1 MAFGGDI
8 EMDDVVADD
17 ELLPFTD
24 SEGETYSSDEE
35 EVGPV
40 SKSLGFVSDEKVV
53 ESIPNKKK
61 VVELVPDKK
70 ESVVAFA
77 PSEDEKE
84 QSKQSTIRP
93 KLTFKQRLAPLVR
106 HKDEKFQK
114 IESYFFSLLRTPGV
128 SIDDILQGTFD
139 DHEITLITPQ
149 SGPPDLVDWQRRNA
163 HRYYENLE
171 TRFKGATDTL
181 AFKLTCLYFGFPVEP
196 LRMGTLP
203 FLLPPDPEP
212 LDAKKAAFNA
222 DPLAFLN
229 KYNTEEKFVYDESI
243 LSLRGGG
250 GASKDE
256 NEKKKKH
263 IRQKIN
269 KAIREVTPKGDEMD
283 FDWISKPTSKMHK
296 PPTSNSAAQLRIYG
310 WQGAINTS
318 LNYVDFVATVDK
330 LTSNRKDRSI
340 CVEIWQ
346 VSPLKLVQTAS
357 GTLFHLVPNPPGGD
371 QIWELV
377 QKYFGQGEDQ
387 KHACFVRFADDGEAT
402 VFDRPGGYQ
411 PRRSERGV
419 VRIEHT
425 VKKDVA
431 YMRVPQGII
440 PEHKPHQFSAEY
452 TLAMQ
457 VLFPTGLPHA
467 WVLYQHGFIGATYQY
482 LDPPGGLWEQVI
494 DSRHEWSSIP
504 TISFTLDTIDPAVT
518 PVIVPGAFTSRK
530 LPELDRKDFKLT
542 NSFTDS
548 RGLGKVYKAV
558 ELSVKN
564 VNLKK
569 ECSGFEVWCPAAE
582 FKDVTQQPAHIPF
595 SGNMANLK
603 SLEGWQALLG
613 SGVVPDGGFALVVRP
628 VYKTYRLQKF
638 TDDKKVVDLQLNN
651 YDLAQF
657 RSFVRNRLY
666 AHFNYKKFSH
676 VIVLR
681 ATNQE
686 SFQAELTIQRDTT
699 EEQWQW
705 IRRNIVE
712 PELTVSVENLGNE
725 WSIQENSWGPRYAV
739 GSVQAKLATEPSKA
753 GFEKSSSPIP
763 DEFSDHESV
772 NSLFKDSWEGNEAER
787 MRLLRD
793 RTFTS
798 VNSIFTNPLK
808 PVMPLHG
815 PPLESIIK
823 TGPSMPGVSIAM
835 LTPTEVLRLQ
845 HEVHSLRFQLLDR
858 TRECPYADCNRYFTF
873 DDADGLDKH
882 VREDHYVLRC
892 FLCDKNKHLFPY
904 YSTDQIKKHFVSEH
918 VNDILTAYGAKGV
931 VEGSDE
937 DVSEEDSLV
946 GSALSDT
953 NTDVDMA
960 DPSFVASVTSSDTS
974 SSDTD
979 MSLSPIVISNKP
991 AKKPEQAQPP
1001 TTRGMTE
1008 KQKLD
1013 EAVKK
1018 YKQARKDEDIWE
1030 QLAAHADM
1038 EEKKAMKDEKKKKK
1052 EEKET
1057 VKPSEEVQPPTA
1069 KIGWEKMAEDMLKQ
1083 AQQTVIARETTA
1095 PAPTPIPVPETTPK
1109 KVLLASQA
1117 FGPSPAERRK
1127 KREEEK
1133 KKKEKET
1140 VKSPVPTTS
1149 TVKSPAAA
1157 QQQQKDVAKPAQV
1170 AVVDPKT
1177 EPNFSIY
1184 TAYNPNYNKSTVQEA
1199 SQWIKDAVDR
1209 HIADG
1214 GTKHVSALEP
1224 EEAKWAA
1231 LRKVNQTP
1239 GTWQE
1244 NLAFIKKQL
1253 DEYVA
1258 LGGKLPSDNWP
1269 ASVTA
1274 IVDNKAAETT
1284 TTTAKEAEIVDT
1296 TTAVDSSEKKLAPAF
1311 EAILAGL
1318 AAQTIIKNTTE
1329 DKSSEN
1335 QRQLYLRKRKRLTTN
1350 EGEGS
1355 DGSEEPYEYSER
1367 SAVSDPPAD
1376 LAAQEPSPSKKQ
1388 RSDSGNKKGKA
1399 PAVVITRTGRAVK
1412 PSRAAREAAATGSED
1427 SDTLGSEESSEF
1439 EFGMENI
1446 ERKLRK

>member
-1 MAFGGDI
+1 MAFVGDI

-17 ELLPFTD
+17 ELLPITD
-24 SEGETYSSDEE
+24 SDSETYSSDEE
-35 EVGPV
+35 E
-40 SKSLGFVSDEKVV
+40 
-53 ESIPNKKK
+53 
-61 VVELVPDKK
+61 
-70 ESVVAFA
+70 
-77 PSEDEKE
+77 
-84 QSKQSTIRP
+84 
-93 KLTFKQRLAPLVR
+93 RLAPLVR

-256 NEKKKKH
+256 KEKEKKKRQ

-283 FDWISKPTSKMHK
+283 FDWISEPTSKKFK
-296 PPTSNSAAQLRIYG
+296 PSTSNSAAQLRIYG

-318 LNYVDFVATVDK
+318 LNYVDFVATVDR
-330 LTSNRKDRSI
+330 LTSSSKDRSI
-340 CVEIWQ
+340 SVEIWQ
-346 VSPLKLVQTAS
+346 VSPLKLVQTVS
-357 GTLFHLVPNPPGGD
+357 GTLYHSVTNPPGGD

-387 KHACFVRFADDGEAT
+387 KHACFVRSADDGEAT

-411 PRRSERGV
+411 PRRSERGFV
-419 VRIEHT
+419 QIENT
-425 VKKDVA
+425 AKKDVA
-431 YMRVPQGII
+431 YMKIPQGII

-452 TLAMQ
+452 TRAMQ
-457 VLFPTGLPHA
+457 VLFPTGMPHA

-494 DSRHEWSSIP
+494 DSGHEWSSIP
-504 TISFTLDTIDPAVT
+504 TISFTLDTIDSDVT

-530 LPELDRKDFKLT
+530 LPELERKDFKLT

-548 RGLGKVYKAV
+548 RGLGKVFKAV

-595 SGNMANLK
+595 TGNMASLK

-666 AHFNYKKFSH
+666 GHFNYKKFSH

-686 SFQAELTIQRDTT
+686 SFQAELTISRDTT

-725 WSIQENSWGPRYAV
+725 WSIQENSWGPRYAA
-739 GSVQAKLATEPSKA
+739 GSVQAKLATESSKA
-753 GFEKSSSPIP
+753 DFEKSSSPIP

-918 VNDILTAYGAKGV
+918 VDDILTAYGAKGV

-937 DVSEEDSLV
+937 DVSEEDSLL
-946 GSALSDT
+946 GSAQSD
-953 NTDVDMA
+953 TDVDMA
-960 DPSFVASVTSSDTS
+960 EPSFVASVTSSDTS
-974 SSDTD
+974 SSDTE
-979 MSLSPIVISNKP
+979 MSLSPIVISSKR
-991 AKKPEQAQPP
+991 AKKSEETQPP
-1001 TTRGMTE
+1001 TTQE
-1008 KQKLD
+1008 KTARQKLD

-1018 YKQARKDEDIWE
+1018 YKQVQK
-1030 QLAAHADM
+1030 
-1038 EEKKAMKDEKKKKK
+1038 EEERKKK
-1052 EEKET
+1052 EKET
-1057 VKPSEEVQPPTA
+1057 AKPSEEVQPPSA

-1083 AQQTVIARETTA
+1083 AQQAVIARETTA
-1095 PAPTPIPVPETTPK
+1095 PAPTPVPETTTPK

-1117 FGPSPAERRK
+1117 FGPSPAERWR
-1127 KREEEK
+1127 KREEER

-1140 VKSPVPTTS
+1140 VKTPVPTTS
-1149 TVKSPAAA
+1149 NVKSPAAA
-1157 QQQQKDVAKPAQV
+1157 QQQKDLAKPAQV

-1177 EPNFSIY
+1177 EPNFNIF
-1184 TAYNPNYNKSTVQEA
+1184 TAYNPNFNKGTVQEA

-1231 LRKVNQTP
+1231 LRKINQTP

-1244 NLAFIKKQL
+1244 NLAFIKKQV

-1258 LGGKLPSDNWP
+1258 LGGKLPSDDWP
-1269 ASVTA
+1269 ASVTT
-1274 IVDNKAAETT
+1274 IVNKAAKTP
-1284 TTTAKEAEIVDT
+1284 TAAAATDKEAEMVDI
-1296 TTAVDSSEKKLAPAF
+1296 TADDTSEKKKLAPAF

-1318 AAQTIIKNTTE
+1318 AAQTIIKNTTKDNDGE
-1329 DKSSEN
+1329 KK
-1335 QRQLYLRKRKRLTTN
+1335 RKLHLRKRKRVTGK
-1350 EGEGS
+1350 EDS
-1355 DGSEEPYEYSER
+1355 DVSEEPYEYSER

-1376 LAAQEPSPSKKQ
+1376 LAAQEPSPKKQ
-1388 RSDSGNKKGKA
+1388 RSSSDKKGKA
-1399 PAVVITRTGRAVK
+1399 PVVVTRTGRAVK
-1412 PSRAAREAAATGSED
+1412 PSRAAREAAETGSEG
-1427 SDTLGSEESSEF
+1427 SDTLGLDSEESSEF

-1446 ERKLRK
+1446 ERKLRKGA